1 MPISDIDGLMIV
13 FSESNEG
20 YNVSA
25 VTAVAYNLRT
35 LTNAGAGRR
44 RYLG

>member
-1 MPISDIDGLMIV
+1 MPIFDIDGLISV
-13 FSESNEG
+13 FSELNEG
-20 YNVSA
+20 YNVFA

>member
-1 MPISDIDGLMIV
+1 MPISDTDRLVSV
-13 FSESNEG
+13 FSQLHEG
-20 YNVSA
+20 YNVFA
-25 VTAVAYNLRT
+25 ATAAAYDLRT

>member
-1 MPISDIDGLMIV
+1 MPISDIDSMTSII
-13 FSESNEG
+13 SELHEG
-20 YNVSA
+20 YNVFA
-25 VTAVAYNLRT
+25 AMAVAYNLRR